1 MESINYQHL
10 RYFWAVARAGSLTR
24 ASEQLS
30 LTPQTVST
38 QIRDLEKAL
47 GEKLFH
53 RTGRRLVL
61 TDVGQLVYRYA
72 DEIFSLGQE
81 LMETL
86 QGRPSGR
93 PLRLVVGVADVLP
106 KLIAHRLIEPALQ
119 LEEPVQV
126 VCREDR
132 PEKLI
137 AELAVH
143 GLDVVLSD
151 APIPPGVKVRA
162 YNHLL
167 GECGVTFVASARLAD
182 TCRKKFPRSLERA
195 PVLLPTENTVLRRAL
210 GQWFTEQGIHPMIA
224 GEFEDSALLKVFG
237 QAGVGIFAVPSAI
250 EDEVERQ
257 YAVRQ
262 VGTADGVVERFYAI
276 SVERKVRHP
285 AIAAICTSARTELFA

>member
-1 MESINYQHL
+1 MESINYHHL

-38 QIRDLEKAL
+38 QIRDLERAL

-61 TDVGQLVYRYA
+61 TDGGQLVYRYA

-106 KLIAHRLIEPALQ
+106 KLIAHRLIEPALK
-119 LEEPVQV
+119 LEESVQV

-167 GECGVTFVASARLAD
+167 GECGVTFMATARLAG
-182 TCRKKFPRSLERA
+182 TYRKKFPRSLERA

-210 GQWFTEQGIHPMIA
+210 GQWFTEQGIPPMIA

-262 VGTADGVVERFYAI
+262 VGKADGVVERFYAI
-276 SVERKVRHP
+276 SVERKIRHP
-285 AIAAICTSARTELFA
+285 AIAAICTIARTELFA